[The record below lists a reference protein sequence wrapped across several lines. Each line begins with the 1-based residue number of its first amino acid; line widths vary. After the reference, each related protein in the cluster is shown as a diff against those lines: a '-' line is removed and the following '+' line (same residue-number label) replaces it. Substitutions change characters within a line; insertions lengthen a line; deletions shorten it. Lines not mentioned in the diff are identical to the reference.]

1 MGLTRPKSDVII
13 LGKSCVGDNSNDC
26 DNCDESMPSKQAKP
40 SIVDWIFSC
49 YNASTGGFG
58 GNTGHD
64 GHLLYTL
71 SALQLL
77 AMADSLQDPRL
88 DQDAVSNF
96 ISGLQQPDGSFS
108 GDSWGEIDT
117 RFSYCALSSLK
128 ILGAISGEGK
138 ENYGDNSTIDTP
150 KAAEYVASCQ
160 NFDGGFGC
168 IKGAES
174 HAGQVFCCV
183 AALSLAQSLHL
194 IRDRDLLCWWL
205 AERQCDSGGLNGR
218 PEKQADVCYSWWIL
232 SALSILGCQ
241 HWIDSKA
248 LVRFVLRC
256 QDDEDGGIADH
267 PDNMADAYH
276 TFFGIAG
283 LSLLGY
289 LHNLEEND
297 VRSSIIQSKKAY
309 RMIDPI
315 YALPTDVVKK
325 LHLGGQVAMVGE
337 SVDERLAHYDIF
349 KASVK

>member
-1 MGLTRPKSDVII
+1 
-13 LGKSCVGDNSNDC
+13 
-26 DNCDESMPSKQAKP
+26 
-40 SIVDWIFSC
+40 
-49 YNASTGGFG
+49 
-58 GNTGHD
+58 
-64 GHLLYTL
+64 
-71 SALQLL
+71 
-77 AMADSLQDPRL
+77 
-88 DQDAVSNF
+88 
-96 ISGLQQPDGSFS
+96 
-108 GDSWGEIDT
+108 
-117 RFSYCALSSLK
+117 
-128 ILGAISGEGK
+128 
-138 ENYGDNSTIDTP
+138 
-150 KAAEYVASCQ
+150 
-160 NFDGGFGC
+160 
-168 IKGAES
+168 
-174 HAGQVFCCV
+174 
-183 AALSLAQSLHL
+183 
-194 IRDRDLLCWWL
+194 
-205 AERQCDSGGLNGR
+205 
-218 PEKQADVCYSWWIL
+218 
-232 SALSILGCQ
+232 LGCQ